1 MSHCTNLSSHQ
12 SFAALE
18 QTHHSFSC
26 AALPFRLVLY
36 WDPIRLWHT
45 GCEGPHTSLSPPK
58 RNPLPVFLSVSVLR
72 WTVKVSKFAKINRP
86 EHGIAHTTVATSS
99 TSCFREARE
108 AREPAR
114 GLYTFE
120 VSLAPAEERT
130 KPAPL
135 FELEGASNASRKSA
149 YACLRVEQSTSL
161 EQAAHNIPLLHVPLL
176 HVVWP
181 LLLLLPSLS
190 WIFSLCGQ

>member
-1 MSHCTNLSSHQ
+1 
-12 SFAALE
+12 
-18 QTHHSFSC
+18 
-26 AALPFRLVLY
+26 
-36 WDPIRLWHT
+36 
-45 GCEGPHTSLSPPK
+45 
-58 RNPLPVFLSVSVLR
+58 
-72 WTVKVSKFAKINRP
+72 VSKLANINRP
-86 EHGIAHTTVATSS
+86 EHEIAHTTVATSS
-99 TSCFREARE
+99 TSCVREARE

-114 GLYTFE
+114 GLYIFE
-120 VSLAPAEERT
+120 ASPAPAEERT

-161 EQAAHNIPLLHVPLL
+161 EQAHIVPLLRVPLL